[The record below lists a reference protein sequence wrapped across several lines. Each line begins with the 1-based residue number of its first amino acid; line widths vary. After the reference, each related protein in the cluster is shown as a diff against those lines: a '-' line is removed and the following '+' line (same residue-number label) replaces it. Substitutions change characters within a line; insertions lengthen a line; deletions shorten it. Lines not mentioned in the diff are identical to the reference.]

1 MNHKK
6 YELASNFL
14 RNAEKMNYSEQE
26 IKGAIRL
33 LYEEVSSEEK
43 VILSLYKHLKARK
56 GADEN
61 EH

>member
-14 RNAEKMNYSEQE
+14 RNAKNMNYSEQE

-43 VILSLYKHLKARK
+43 VMLSLYKYLMARK
-56 GADEN
+56 GADGN

>member
-14 RNAEKMNYSEQE
+14 RNAKNTNYSEQE

-56 GADEN
+56 GADGN